1 MATPSL
7 EDLDARIAI
16 VRDNIRELIE
26 QAAAFSGAQDEALGA
41 DRIAEQERSLAE
53 LCLLKAHHSSPC
65 EEFSEKG

>member
-53 LCLLKAHHSSPC
+53 LLKERESLIDGARPSRS
-65 EEFSEKG
+65 

>member
-41 DRIAEQERSLAE
+41 TALPSKSARLRN
-53 LCLLKAHHSSPC
+53 C
-65 EEFSEKG
+65 

>member
-53 LCLLKAHHSSPC
+53 LLKEREALINNARPSRS
-65 EEFSEKG
+65 